1 MFPCL
6 DWDEVI
12 QHSCFPVWIGMGL
25 YSTRVSLFGLG
36 WGYTAL
42 VFPCLDCD
50 EVIQHSCFP
59 VWIGMGLYSTRVSLF
74 GL

>member
-1 MFPCL
+1 
-6 DWDEVI
+6 
-12 QHSCFPVWIGMGL
+12 MGL

-42 VFPCLDCD
+42 VFPCLDWD

-59 VWIGMGLYSTRVSLF
+59 VWIGMRLYSTRVSLF
-74 GL
+74 GLG